1 MRIVIDASCWENK
14 RGYGRFSRE
23 LTHALVDGFSQQHEF
38 ILLTDSIT
46 VDRCDFPTRTRI
58 EPVKT
63 REQPIQ
69 AASSGGARGLT
80 DMFRFGLAARRLAAD
95 VIFFPAPYTYF
106 PVLSRTPMVMCVHD
120 AMTEAKPDWFF
131 DNLSARWRWKTKL
144 WLARTQADRIICPSE
159 QARED
164 VSRAF
169 GIPIENIDRLVEAA
183 AASFTVLEDRQ
194 EIPPVLARYGV
205 SPGLPLVL
213 YVGGISPHKNLEG
226 LVHAMAGLET
236 DAQLVIVGDEKR
248 DSALTCGR
256 ELRQAISRLGLA
268 ERVTFTGFMPDDDL
282 VAIYNAASL
291 LVLPSFEEGF
301 GLPVIEAMACGTPV
315 AVSQIGA
322 LVELAG
328 DAGLVFDPL
337 DTGDMTSTIDRILQS
352 AELQETM
359 RQRGLER
366 SERYSW
372 GKAAEQT
379 MSVLMQAARGKNDR
393 QPTAS

>member
-1 MRIVIDASCWENK
+1 MRIVIDASCWGQK

-23 LTHALVDGFSQQHEF
+23 LTQALLAEFGQQHEF

-46 VDRCDFPTRTRI
+46 GDRGDFPPLASI

-63 REQPIQ
+63 QEQPIQ
-69 AASSGGARGLT
+69 AASSGGARSLA
-80 DMFRFGLAARRLAAD
+80 DMLRFGLKVKKLAAD

-106 PVLSRTPMVMCVHD
+106 PVLDRTPMVMCIHD
-120 AMTEAKPDWFF
+120 AMTEARPEWFF
-131 DNLSARWRWKTKL
+131 GNRSAHWRWKTKL
-144 WLARTQADRIICPSE
+144 WLARKQANRIICPSE

-169 GIPIENIDRLVEAA
+169 GIPIENIGRIVEAA
-183 AASFTVLEDRQ
+183 AAGFTERLDDQ
-194 EIPPVLARYGV
+194 GIPPVLERHGV

-213 YVGGISPHKNLEG
+213 YVGGISPHKNLDG
-226 LVHAMAGLET
+226 LVQAMAHLKT

-248 DSALTCGR
+248 DSALTCGQ
-256 ELRQAISRLGLA
+256 ELRQTITRLGLS

-282 VAIYNAASL
+282 VATYNAASL

-315 AVSQIGA
+315 AVSRIGA

-328 DAGLVFDPL
+328 DAGLVFDPS
-337 DTGDMTSTIDRILQS
+337 DVGDMTSTIDRILQS
-352 AELQETM
+352 TELQESM
-359 RQRGLER
+359 RQHGLEQA
-366 SERYSW
+366 ERYSW
-372 GKAAEQT
+372 GRAAEQT
-379 MSVLMQAARGKNDR
+379 MSVLEQAASG
-393 QPTAS
+393 

>member
-1 MRIVIDASCWENK
+1 MRIVVDASCWGQK

-23 LTHALVDGFSQQHEF
+23 LIQALVAEFGQQHEF

-46 VDRCDFPTRTRI
+46 VDHSDFPSQAKV

-63 REQPIQ
+63 QEQQIQ
-69 AASSGGARGLT
+69 AASSGGARSLA
-80 DMFRFGLAARRLAAD
+80 DMLRFGLKVKKLAAD

-106 PVLSRTPMVMCVHD
+106 PILGRTPMVMCIHD
-120 AMTEAKPDWFF
+120 AMTEARPEWFF
-131 DNLSARWRWKTKL
+131 GNRSAHWRWKTKL
-144 WLARTQADRIICPSE
+144 WLARMQANRIICPSE

-164 VSRAF
+164 VARAF
-169 GIPIENIDRLVEAA
+169 GMPIEGIDRVVEAA
-183 AASFTVLEDRQ
+183 AAGFTELADDQ
-194 EIPPVLARYGV
+194 DIPSVLARYGV

-213 YVGGISPHKNLEG
+213 YVGGISPHKNLDG
-226 LVHAMAGLET
+226 LVRAMADLKT

-248 DSALTCGR
+248 DSALTCGP
-256 ELRQAISRLGLA
+256 ELRQTISHLGLS

-282 VAIYNAASL
+282 VATYNAASL

-315 AVSQIGA
+315 AVSHIGA

-328 DAGLVFDPL
+328 DAGLVFDPS
-337 DTGDMTSTIDRILQS
+337 DVSDMTSGIDRILQS
-352 AELQETM
+352 AELQESM

-366 SERYSW
+366 AEGYSW
-372 GKAAEQT
+372 GRAAEQT
-379 MSVLMQAARGKNDR
+379 MSVLEQAASG
-393 QPTAS
+393 

>member
-1 MRIVIDASCWENK
+1 M
-14 RGYGRFSRE
+14 
-23 LTHALVDGFSQQHEF
+23 
-38 ILLTDSIT
+38 
-46 VDRCDFPTRTRI
+46 
-58 EPVKT
+58 
-63 REQPIQ
+63 
-69 AASSGGARGLT
+69 
-80 DMFRFGLAARRLAAD
+80 
-95 VIFFPAPYTYF
+95 
-106 PVLSRTPMVMCVHD
+106 
-120 AMTEAKPDWFF
+120 
-131 DNLSARWRWKTKL
+131 
-144 WLARTQADRIICPSE
+144 
-159 QARED
+159 
-164 VSRAF
+164 
-169 GIPIENIDRLVEAA
+169 
-183 AASFTVLEDRQ
+183 
-194 EIPPVLARYGV
+194 LARYGV
-205 SPGLPLVL
+205 SPGTPLVL

-315 AVSQIGA
+315 AVSRIGA

-328 DAGLVFDPL
+328 DAGLVFDPS

-352 AELQETM
+352 ALLQETM

-366 SERYSW
+366 SEHYSW

>member
-23 LTHALVDGFSQQHEF
+23 LTHALVAEFGQQHEF
-38 ILLTDSIT
+38 ILLADSFT
-46 VDRCDFPTRTRI
+46 VDRCDIPSRTTI
-58 EPVKT
+58 ETVKT

-69 AASSGGARGLT
+69 AASSGGSRSLT
-80 DMFRFGLAARRLAAD
+80 DMFRFGLAARKLAAD

-106 PVLSRTPMVMCVHD
+106 PILSKTPVVMCVHD
-120 AMTEAKPDWFF
+120 AMTEAKPEWFF
-131 DNLSARWRWKTKL
+131 GNLPARWRWKAKL
-144 WLARTQADRIICPSE
+144 WLSRTQADRIICPSD

-169 GIPIENIDRLVEAA
+169 GMPIQSIDRIVEAA
-183 AASFTVLEDRQ
+183 AAGFTELEDRQ
-194 EIPPVLARYGV
+194 SILPVLERYGV
-205 SPGLPLVL
+205 SSSLPFVL
-213 YVGGISPHKNLEG
+213 YVGGISPHKNLDG
-226 LVHAMAGLET
+226 LVQAMAGLESN
-236 DAQLVIVGDEKR
+236 ANLVIVGDEKR

-256 ELRQAISRLGLA
+256 ELRETINRLGLS

-315 AVSQIGA
+315 AVSHIGA

-328 DAGLVFDPL
+328 EAGLVFDPSEVR
-337 DTGDMTSTIDRILQS
+337 DMTSTIDRILQS
-352 AELQETM
+352 TELQETM
-359 RQRGLER
+359 RQRGLKQA
-366 SERYSW
+366 ERYSW
-372 GKAAEQT
+372 GRAAEQT
-379 MSVLMQAARGKNDR
+379 MSVLLQASQGE
-393 QPTAS
+393 